1 MRRARD
7 LPLTGDLTSLGI
19 RLKFFFQG
27 IEMRHRVA
35 HRKLGRKTEHR
46 LALLRNL
53 CTSLITHERL
63 ITTLPK
69 AKELRPFA
77 ERAITLGKRALAADA
92 PESALHNR
100 RMAASYFFGG
110 NTNRLPDGGYKRLK
124 APRTAGVAAL
134 DKLFDELASRFSERP
149 GGYTRIL
156 KLGTRR
162 GDGAEMALIELLGS
176 EAKSVHEDEKKD
188 DKKKGRRFF
197 GRRRNKGAAEASSP
211 GEEKPAKKAAKPGA
225 TDKPARRSPK
235 KKGSGDT
242 AAKPRA
248 RRGKKEADE

>member
-1 MRRARD
+1 
-7 LPLTGDLTSLGI
+7 
-19 RLKFFFQG
+19 
-27 IEMRHRVA
+27 MRHRVA
-35 HRKLGRKTEHR
+35 HRKLGRTTEHR

-92 PESALHNR
+92 PESALHHR
-100 RMAASYFFGG
+100 RRAAAYFFSG
-110 NTNRLPDGGYKRLK
+110 NTNRVPDGGYKRPH

-134 DKLFDELASRFSERP
+134 DKLFDEVAARFAERP

-156 KLGTRR
+156 KLGARR

-176 EAKSVHEDEKKD
+176 EAKEVHEDEKKEE
-188 DKKKGRRFF
+188 KKKGRRFF
-197 GRRRNKGAAEASSP
+197 GRH
-211 GEEKPAKKAAKPGA
+211 KKAELKEGVPQEQ
-225 TDKPARRSPK
+225 PIK
-235 KKGSGDT
+235 KKGAS
-242 AAKPRA
+242 AKSSK
-248 RRGKKEADE
+248 KKEGEPQEQPVKEKGASTKASKRKETSE

>member
-1 MRRARD
+1 
-7 LPLTGDLTSLGI
+7 
-19 RLKFFFQG
+19 
-27 IEMRHRVA
+27 MRHRVA

-46 LALLRNL
+46 MALLRNL

-77 ERAITLGKRALAADA
+77 ERAITLGKRALAAEA
-92 PESALHNR
+92 PEGALHKR
-100 RMAASYFFGG
+100 RLAAAYFFTG
-110 NTNRLPDGGYKRLK
+110 NTNRVPDGGYKRPQ

-134 DKLFDELASRFSERP
+134 DKLFDELASRYAERP

-176 EAKSVHEDEKKD
+176 EAKEVHEDEKTEE
-188 DKKKGRRFF
+188 KKKGRRFF
-197 GRRRNKGAAEASSP
+197 SRGKKKESAAPAADD
-211 GEEKPAKKAAKPGA
+211 KPAKKSAKPTA
-225 TDKPARRSPK
+225 SSKTAKPAK
-235 KKGSGDT
+235 KKESADSGS
-242 AAKPRA
+242 KPRA
-248 RRGKKEADE
+248 RRGNKAGE

>member
-1 MRRARD
+1 
-7 LPLTGDLTSLGI
+7 
-19 RLKFFFQG
+19 
-27 IEMRHRVA
+27 MRHRVA

-92 PESALHNR
+92 PEGALHKR
-100 RMAASYFFGG
+100 RLAAAYFFSG
-110 NTNRLPDGGYKRLK
+110 NTNRVPDGGYKRPH

-134 DKLFDELASRFSERP
+134 DKLFDDLASRFSERP

-156 KLGTRR
+156 KLGARR
-162 GDGAEMALIELLGS
+162 GDGAELALIELVGS
-176 EAKSVHEDEKKD
+176 ETKSVHQEEKKEE
-188 DKKKGRRFF
+188 KKKGRRFF
-197 GRRRNKGAAEASSP
+197 GRGKKEDASATKTTAEDKGD
-211 GEEKPAKKAAKPGA
+211 KKTKAAASGSSKPGA
-225 TDKPARRSPK
+225 K
-235 KKGSGDT
+235 KKEESAGSET
-242 AAKPRA
+242 KPKA
-248 RRGKKEADE
+248 GRRKKGTSE

>member
-1 MRRARD
+1 
-7 LPLTGDLTSLGI
+7 
-19 RLKFFFQG
+19 
-27 IEMRHRVA
+27 MRHRVA

-92 PESALHNR
+92 PETALHNR
-100 RMAASYFFGG
+100 RIASAYFHAG
-110 NTNRLPDGGYKRLK
+110 NANRIPDGGYKRPH

-134 DKLFDELASRFSERP
+134 EKLFGELAERFAERP

-156 KLGTRR
+156 KLGARK
-162 GDGAEMALIELLGS
+162 GDGAEMALIELVGS
-176 EAKSVHEDEKKD
+176 ESKAAHQEEKKEE
-188 DKKKGRRFF
+188 KKTARRFF
-197 GRRRNKGAAEASSP
+197 GRRKKAELKEGVPQEQPIRKKGA
-211 GEEKPAKKAAKPGA
+211 PAK
-225 TDKPARRSPK
+225 SSK
-235 KKGSGDT
+235 KKQTS
-242 AAKPRA
+242 
-248 RRGKKEADE
+248 E

>member
-1 MRRARD
+1 
-7 LPLTGDLTSLGI
+7 
-19 RLKFFFQG
+19 
-27 IEMRHRVA
+27 MRHRVA

-100 RMAASYFFGG
+100 RLAASYFFGG
-110 NTNRLPDGGYKRLK
+110 NTNRVPDGGYKRPQ

-134 DKLFDELASRFSERP
+134 DKLFDEVASRFAERP

-176 EAKSVHEDEKKD
+176 EAKAVHDDEKKEE
-188 DKKKGRRFF
+188 KKKSRRFF
-197 GRRRNKGAAEASSP
+197 GRGKKKDEAAAKSS
-211 GEEKPAKKAAKPGA
+211 GEEKPARKTAKSASTSKAAGESKKKPSGQSGSGIR
-225 TDKPARRSPK
+225 TRRS
-235 KKGSGDT
+235 
-242 AAKPRA
+242 
-248 RRGKKEADE
+248 KKEAGE